1 MIYEKIQNLCIITN
15 EKLLE
20 CPEIQEV
27 VARHNLHI
35 YLVKLLQAGAD
46 KTFSEEIRNIQ
57 RKMWKGMSHVNNTSL
72 TYYET
77 DAKYVLAA
85 YQNGTSIQVVL
96 GSKTKIA
103 IRCYQFGTKLD
114 IGYANELKAIID
126 EKAADFLIKRKEQ
139 EERKKRARL
148 EKIELEAKALRDELG
163 VN

>member
-35 YLVKLLQAGAD
+35 YLVNLLQDGVD
-46 KTFSEEIRNIQ
+46 RVFGEEIRNIQ
-57 RKMWKGMSHVNNTSL
+57 RKMWKGMSFVDNTSL
-72 TYYET
+72 TYYEST
-77 DAKYVLAA
+77 AEYVLAA
-85 YQNGTSIQVVL
+85 YQNGTSIQIVL
-96 GSKTKIA
+96 GSKNKTA
-103 IRCYQFGTKLD
+103 IRCYQFGPKLE
-114 IGYANELKAIID
+114 IGYANELKSCID
-126 EKAADFLIKRKEQ
+126 EKAAEFLVKSKEQ

>member
-1 MIYEKIQNLCIITN
+1 
-15 EKLLE
+15 
-20 CPEIQEV
+20 
-27 VARHNLHI
+27 
-35 YLVKLLQAGAD
+35 
-46 KTFSEEIRNIQ
+46 
-57 RKMWKGMSHVNNTSL
+57 MSHVNNTSL

-85 YQNGTSIQVVL
+85 YQNDTSIQVVL